1 MTEKSMLERVKSV
14 RNNEQTQ
21 LLNCLVQQNEDL
33 LEELRNLNEQKSKQ
47 LDNDKLFRA
56 EWAVMKMKDRKFTI
70 LSILVAVFMLTND
83 IIKPREDFPVLAQR
97 FEEFFKPLMALIG
110 G

>member
-1 MTEKSMLERVKSV
+1 MTEETMLDKVKNSSSAK
-14 RNNEQTQ
+14 QIA
-21 LLNCLVQQNEDL
+21 LLDDVLK
-33 LEELRNLNEQKSKQ
+33 ELKKLNEQKSKQ

-97 FEEFFKPLMALIG
+97 FEEFFKPLMMLIG